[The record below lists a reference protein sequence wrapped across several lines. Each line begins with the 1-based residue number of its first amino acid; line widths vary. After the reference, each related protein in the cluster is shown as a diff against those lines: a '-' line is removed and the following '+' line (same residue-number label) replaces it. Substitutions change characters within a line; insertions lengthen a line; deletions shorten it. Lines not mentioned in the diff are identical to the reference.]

1 MGQIL
6 SFDRGAGEESSD
18 LASKSEI
25 NLINNQKKRNGGNR
39 LQKRSS
45 PDRAETFSP
54 SGGKGGRLCV
64 RSTWSA
70 GERSEGERLVLT
82 LSRARRAK
90 GPCRRW

>member
-45 PDRAETFSP
+45 PVRAETFSERRKRRTAP
-54 SGGKGGRLCV
+54 RAQHVERGRAQRGRGPKGWC
-64 RSTWSA
+64 
-70 GERSEGERLVLT
+70 
-82 LSRARRAK
+82 
-90 GPCRRW
+90 